1 MHKNLFWIAGAV
13 GVIGYVAFGSKLR
26 MVLKDRVKD
35 WSADLM
41 TREYGLTKELTRPA
55 VDMVLD

>member
-1 MHKNLFWIAGAV
+1 MAGATAL
-13 GVIGYVAFGSKLR
+13 IGYLMFGNKLR

-41 TREYGLTKELTRPA
+41 SRECGLTKELTRPA